1 MKVLQ
6 ESILVDCLDRL
17 ETGATVAEIL
27 AEYPDQREELTPFL
41 ITAVAL
47 SAYIPPPPAA
57 AQTEARQ
64 RFLAEAAALRRQ
76 RGKNSGARRLTRLL
90 RALVL
95 GQVVG

>member
-17 ETGATVAEIL
+17 EAGATVAEIL
-27 AEYPDQREELTPFL
+27 AKYPDQREELTPFL
-41 ITAVAL
+41 TTAVAL
-47 SAYIPPPPAA
+47 SASIPPPAA

-76 RGKNSGARRLTRLL
+76 RGKNFGPGRLTRLL

>member
-17 ETGATVAEIL
+17 EAGATVAEIL
-27 AEYPDQREELTPFL
+27 AEYPGLTDELTPFL
-41 ITAVAL
+41 TTAVAL

-57 AQTEARQ
+57 AQTQARQ

-76 RGKNSGARRLTRLL
+76 RRKNSPAQRLARIL

-95 GQVVG
+95 GQAVG